1 MKKHNLLFITLTV
14 VTLLSGC
21 KKYRSRGSV
30 LSGELLRNNITKVLK
45 KAEPLNVKK
54 IYEPIVFSH
63 DEIYHHYDTA
73 LIRI

>member
-1 MKKHNLLFITLTV
+1 MKKHNLFIITLTV

-45 KAEPLNVKK
+45 EEESLNVKK
-54 IYEPIVFSH
+54 IYE
-63 DEIYHHYDTA
+63 
-73 LIRI
+73 

>member
-1 MKKHNLLFITLTV
+1 MKKHNLFIITLTV

-45 KAEPLNVKK
+45 KYMNQLYLVMMKF
-54 IYEPIVFSH
+54 ITIMTLH
-63 DEIYHHYDTA
+63 
-73 LIRI
+73 

>member
-1 MKKHNLLFITLTV
+1 VKKHNLFIITLTV

-45 KAEPLNVKK
+45 KYMNQLYLVMMKF
-54 IYEPIVFSH
+54 ITIMTLH
-63 DEIYHHYDTA
+63 
-73 LIRI
+73 

>member
-1 MKKHNLLFITLTV
+1 MKKHNLFIITLTV

-45 KAEPLNVKK
+45 EEESLNVKK
-54 IYEPIVFSH
+54 YMNQLYLVRMKFITIMTLH
-63 DEIYHHYDTA
+63 
-73 LIRI
+73 

>member
-1 MKKHNLLFITLTV
+1 VKKHNLFIITLTV

-45 KAEPLNVKK
+45 EEEPLNVKK
-54 IYEPIVFSH
+54 IYEQL
-63 DEIYHHYDTA
+63 Y
-73 LIRI
+73 LIMMKFITIMILH

>member
-45 KAEPLNVKK
+45 KYMNQLYLVMMKF
-54 IYEPIVFSH
+54 ITIMTLH
-63 DEIYHHYDTA
+63 
-73 LIRI
+73 

>member
-1 MKKHNLLFITLTV
+1 MKKHNLFIITLIV

-45 KAEPLNVKK
+45 EEESLNVKK
-54 IYEPIVFSH
+54 IYEQLYLVMMKFITIMTLH
-63 DEIYHHYDTA
+63 
-73 LIRI
+73 

>member
-1 MKKHNLLFITLTV
+1 MKKHNFFIITLTV

-45 KAEPLNVKK
+45 KYMNQLYLVMMKF
-54 IYEPIVFSH
+54 ITIMTLH
-63 DEIYHHYDTA
+63 
-73 LIRI
+73 

>member
-1 MKKHNLLFITLTV
+1 VKKHNLFIITLIV

-45 KAEPLNVKK
+45 EEESLNVKK
-54 IYEPIVFSH
+54 IYEQLYLVMMKFITIMTLH
-63 DEIYHHYDTA
+63 
-73 LIRI
+73 